1 MQLSLAL
8 MQPQPGH
15 HVPLTHARYAC
26 LIFGQGIC
34 VVTMQ
39 SEFSDGAEEALRCN
53 VLWLLEDDVAG
64 GMFRSWIL
72 VGRSSLPAPCCF
84 AVETRTVSGY
94 VSGVS

>member
-1 MQLSLAL
+1 MF
-8 MQPQPGH
+8 GH
-15 HVPLTHARYAC
+15 VV
-26 LIFGQGIC
+26 G

-39 SEFSDGAEEALRCN
+39 SEFSHGAEEALRSN
-53 VLWLLEDDVAG
+53 VLWLLEGDVAG

-94 VSGVS
+94 VSGVSEQTSCFNVALVLY

>member
-15 HVPLTHARYAC
+15 HVLLTHARYAR
-26 LIFGQGIC
+26 LMFGHVVG

-39 SEFSDGAEEALRCN
+39 SEFSHGAEEALRCN

-64 GMFRSWIL
+64 GMFRS
-72 VGRSSLPAPCCF
+72 
-84 AVETRTVSGY
+84 
-94 VSGVS
+94 